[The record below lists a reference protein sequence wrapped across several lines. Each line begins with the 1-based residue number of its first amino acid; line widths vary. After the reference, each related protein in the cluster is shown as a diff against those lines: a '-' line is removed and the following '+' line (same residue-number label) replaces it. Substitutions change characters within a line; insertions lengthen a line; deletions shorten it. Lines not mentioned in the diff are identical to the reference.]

1 MMSIH
6 IASVDDVD
14 TVISL
19 GKKTYTQH
27 FSDIWSAAGIGD
39 FLSVNFDKT
48 DIQNKIRNNSTTYL
62 LHKNEMDEYIG
73 FAKINWNRNIPN
85 TELYGAELQKLY
97 YLKGFTGNGYGKQMI
112 GKCMETAIANKES
125 VLWLDVLK
133 SNLGAKKFYERNGFV
148 LCGEVDFSTD
158 IKDIGLFVM
167 KRNILQE
174 NK

>member
-1 MMSIH
+1 MSIH
-6 IASVDDVD
+6 IASVDDAD
-14 TVISL
+14 TVVSL

-27 FSDIWSAAGIGD
+27 FSDIWSAAGLED
-39 FLSVNFDKT
+39 FLFINFDKT
-48 DIQNKIRNNSTTYL
+48 DIQNEIRNNGTTYL
-62 LHKNEMDEYIG
+62 LHENEMGEYVG

-97 YLKGFTGNGYGKQMI
+97 YLKGFPGNGFGKQMI
-112 GKCMETAIANKES
+112 GKCMDTAIANKES

-167 KRNILQE
+167 KRNILQG
-174 NK
+174 KQ